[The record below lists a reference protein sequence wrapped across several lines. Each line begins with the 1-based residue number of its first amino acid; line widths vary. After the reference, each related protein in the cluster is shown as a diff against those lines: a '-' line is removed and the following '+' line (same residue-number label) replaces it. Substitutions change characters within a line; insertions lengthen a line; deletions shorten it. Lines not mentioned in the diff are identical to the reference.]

1 MTSVTDFLI
10 AGSLYLHRV
19 NGLIFYSLLLLKKLT
34 THRQGRKTYSLKG
47 IQLKAIKYYK
57 MIIGS
62 NNVDIIELL
71 NMESREYEKLNKL
84 TDY

>member
-1 MTSVTDFLI
+1 M
-10 AGSLYLHRV
+10 